1 MMYLQILRKYIYYL
15 TVLACVLQ
23 LAIGAQGVSAPE
35 STTTTTAT
43 NADGIDA
50 AISKYPDGVLLID
63 GAQTSCMVA
72 LVNEAYGFVSAAC
85 LMPTG
90 STKAIAASRLTLA
103 INGLQSSGQ
112 LSVSAAVVHPS
123 YDTATL
129 ANNIGVVYFDVNK
142 GGKSDSGNS
151 TSVTAAKC
159 DTTKTY
165 LERRTL
171 SGLSPLTWNTPP
183 SIVAFTSNS
192 DDVCEIGSPVYAA
205 NKADFICNN
214 AVASPGPG
222 LSSCALPLGMGYT
235 AITSVSALPSALYSH
250 SVVFGDGL
258 CSNSKMVHYY
268 VVLNNYLAWAAQV
281 AQTLKSSG
289 FAAKAANIA
298 ADFSMKPPSEVVP
311 VIKIYSGNL
320 YTQVPVP
327 MATPTPSGT
336 GGSGSSSSSKSYTT
350 FYITTSSCDTGDGGA
365 SPTSTPPPVSDG
377 GSGMSSTTIGD
388 TDCTDSDTD
397 CTDIDT
403 NDGCTDTGDDCTDT
417 DNQLSGIINIVTLSQ
432 AGSGNVYV
440 PIHNSASSASGGA
453 DISASSTSGGADI
466 SASSTSGGAD
476 ISASSASGGA
486 DISVSTDSGNTGT
499 DTTSDSNTATSSSSN
514 TGATG
519 TDITETGDGSDADSS
534 SSKLSSG
541 SDAEENGK
549 SASGGI
555 SRTTAILIAVLVPLS
570 VLAIFVCLYFY
581 WRRRTHV

>member
-15 TVLACVLQ
+15 TALAWVLQ
-23 LAIGAQGVSAPE
+23 LAIGAQGVSATE
-35 STTTTTAT
+35 STTTTPAT

-90 STKAIAASRLTLA
+90 STKAIAANRLTLA

-289 FAAKAANIA
+289 VSAKAANNA
-298 ADFSMKPPSEVVP
+298 ADFSMKPPSGVVP
-311 VIKIYSGNL
+311 VIKTYSGNL

-327 MATPTPSGT
+327 MATPTPSGS
-336 GGSGSSSSSKSYTT
+336 GDISGSSSSSSSSKSYTT

-365 SPTSTPPPVSDG
+365 SPTSTPPPASDG
-377 GSGMSSTTIGD
+377 RSRISSTTIGD

-440 PIHNSASSASGGA
+440 PIHNSASSTSGGA

-466 SASSTSGGAD
+466 SASSTSSGAD
-476 ISASSASGGA
+476 ISAS
-486 DISVSTDSGNTGT
+486 TESGNTGT

-514 TGATG
+514 SGDTG
-519 TDITETGDGSDADSS
+519 TDITETGDSSAADSS

-541 SDAEENGK
+541 SDAAENGK